1 MLLMINQFLP
11 KKYFFGLAIII
22 LFMNGN
28 ISAKKVDNA
37 QLQFGFFRAKRNQ
50 IGGNAKLIL
59 KTSFTYLQPWTGERF
74 APDEPSSFS
83 YANYVF
89 ADNHPYIDF
98 CIGVFRN
105 HSKGDILVDNYSL
118 HFEKGNSQVG
128 LLGGVSA
135 HSKQWHKFSVSATI
149 LVGIGPQVSK
159 LSGYNLVIIPDT
171 WGIRGLGEIV
181 NVAGSIKAPII
192 KKRWQ
197 LSLTVN
203 ALFHA
208 VQFGKFDVL
217 DNWQNTTYTNK
228 YYFSNAISPSLQ
240 VSYLL
245 R

>member
-1 MLLMINQFLP
+1 MINQFLP
-11 KKYFFGLAIII
+11 KKYFFSLTIIF
-22 LFMNGN
+22 LFSYDN
-28 ISAKKVDNA
+28 IYAKKLNKA
-37 QLQFGFFRAKRNQ
+37 QLQFGYFRAKRDQ
-50 IGGNAKLIL
+50 IGGNATLIL

-89 ADNHPYIDF
+89 ADNRPRLDF

-105 HSKGDILVDNYSL
+105 HSKGDIIVDNYSL

-128 LLGGVSA
+128 LLVGASV
-135 HSKQWHKFSVSATI
+135 HSKPWNKLSASATI
-149 LVGIGPQVSK
+149 LAGIGPQVSK
-159 LSGYNLVIIPDT
+159 LSGYNLAITPDT
-171 WGIRGLGEIV
+171 WGIRGLGEII

-197 LSLTVN
+197 LSLTIN

-208 VQFGKFDVL
+208 VQFNKFDIL
-217 DNWQNTTYTNK
+217 YNGQKTTYANK

-240 VSYLL
+240 LGYLL
-245 R
+245 H